1 MKWFKDLQG
10 RSIHLTQ
17 QRLQHMEL
25 DHPEMLGQI
34 DRIEHTLLK
43 PDTIVRSRTDPQ
55 VELFYRLYKGTP
67 VTEKY
72 LCVVV
77 KGSIEDLFIIT
88 AYFTDTMKGGEVLWQ
103 RK

>member
-1 MKWFKDLQG
+1 
-10 RSIHLTQ
+10 
-17 QRLQHMEL
+17 MEL

-67 VTEKY
+67 VTEKC
-72 LCVVV
+72 LCVVI
-77 KGSIEDLFIIT
+77 KGSTEDLFIIT
-88 AYFTDTMKGGEVLWQ
+88 AYFTDAITDAIKGGEVLWQ

>member
-1 MKWFKDLQG
+1 MKSFKDLQG
-10 RSIHLTQ
+10 RSVRLTQ
-17 QRLQHMEL
+17 QRLEHMEL

-34 DRIEHTLLK
+34 DRIEQTLLK
-43 PDTIVRSRTDPQ
+43 PDTIVRSRTDSQ
-55 VELFYRLYKGTP
+55 IDLFYRLYKGTP

-77 KGSIEDLFIIT
+77 RGLAEDSFIVT
-88 AYFTDTMKGGEVLWQ
+88 AYFTDAIKGGEVLWQ